1 MTLKANAEQA
11 TKHSVTKHT
20 TIKSSSTESLSA
32 ESVIMGKVSIE
43 HISLESSTLKSTTL
57 ESHTQSSPQ
66 LSYRH
71 AFMLV
76 LKRDLTIA
84 MRHKDDIINPL
95 LFFVIVVTLF
105 PLGIGPEAQTLSR
118 IAPGIIWVA
127 ALLATLLSL
136 DRLFKS
142 DHLDGSLEQMLLSPH
157 PIFILVL
164 AKIFAHWLITGLPLI
179 LIAPLLAVLL
189 HLDERSY
196 TALLLTLLLGTPVL
210 SLLGAVG
217 VALTVGIKKGGV
229 LLSLLVL
236 PLYIPVLIFATS
248 AIDTAALGLPY
259 SGQLAIIAAL
269 FFGSLTLA
277 PFAVGAA
284 LKVSTN

>member
-1 MTLKANAEQA
+1 MT
-11 TKHSVTKHT
+11 
-20 TIKSSSTESLSA
+20 
-32 ESVIMGKVSIE
+32 
-43 HISLESSTLKSTTL
+43 
-57 ESHTQSSPQ
+57 Q
-66 LSYRH
+66 LSYRA
-71 AFMLV
+71 AFALIV
-76 LKRDLTIA
+76 KRDLMIA
-84 MRHKDDIINPL
+84 FRHRDDIINPL

-105 PLGIGPEAQTLSR
+105 PLGVGPESTILSR

-142 DHLDGSLEQMLLSPH
+142 DHRDGSLEQMLLSPH
-157 PIFILVL
+157 PVFILVL
-164 AKIFAHWLITGLPLI
+164 AKIFAHWLLTGLPLI

-189 HLDERSY
+189 HLNESSY
-196 TALLLTLLLGTPVL
+196 GALMLTLLLGTPVL
-210 SLLGAVG
+210 SLLGAIG

-248 AIDTAALGLPY
+248 AIDTAAMNLPY
-259 SGQLAIIAAL
+259 SGQLAIIAAI
-269 FFGSLTLA
+269 FFASLTLA
-277 PFAVGAA
+277 PFAVSAA

>member
-1 MTLKANAEQA
+1 MTLKAPSAQETEHIPTPA
-11 TKHSVTKHT
+11 KTKSEVMSEAMLNTNEA
-20 TIKSSSTESLSA
+20 SST
-32 ESVIMGKVSIE
+32 
-43 HISLESSTLKSTTL
+43 
-57 ESHTQSSPQ
+57 Q

-95 LFFVIVVTLF
+95 VFFVIVITLF
-105 PLGIGPEAQTLSR
+105 PLGIGPEAQILSR
-118 IAPGIIWVA
+118 IAPGIIWIA

-136 DRLFKS
+136 DRLFRS
-142 DHLDGSLEQMLLSPH
+142 DHLDGSLEQMLLSPQ
-157 PIFILVL
+157 PIYLLVL
-164 AKIFAHWLITGLPLI
+164 AKILAHWLITGLPLI

-189 HLDERSY
+189 HLNENSY
-196 TALLLTLLLGTPVL
+196 TALFLTLLLGTPVL
-210 SLLGAVG
+210 SLLGAIG

-229 LLSLLVL
+229 LLSLLIL
-236 PLYIPVLIFATS
+236 PLYIPVLIFATN

-269 FFGSLTLA
+269 FIGSLTFA

>member
-1 MTLKANAEQA
+1 MTN
-11 TKHSVTKHT
+11 S
-20 TIKSSSTESLSA
+20 
-32 ESVIMGKVSIE
+32 
-43 HISLESSTLKSTTL
+43 
-57 ESHTQSSPQ
+57 
-66 LSYRH
+66 LSYRR
-71 AFMLV
+71 AFYLV

-84 MRHKDDIINPL
+84 LRHRDDIINPL
-95 LFFVIVVTLF
+95 VFFIIVVSLF
-105 PLGIGPEAQTLSR
+105 PLGIGPEQSTLTR

-142 DHLDGSLEQMLLSPH
+142 DHNDGSLEQMLLSPH

-164 AKIFAHWLITGLPLI
+164 AKIFAHWLITGLPL
-179 LIAPLLAVLL
+179 LFVAPILAVLL
-189 HLDERSY
+189 HLDPNSY
-196 TALLLTLLLGTPVL
+196 FALMITLLLGTPVL
-210 SLLGAVG
+210 SLLGAIG

-248 AIDTAALGLPY
+248 AIDSAALELPY
-259 SGQLAIIAAL
+259 SGQLAIIAAM
-269 FFGSLTLA
+269 FFGALTLA
-277 PFAVGAA
+277 PFAVSAA

>member
-1 MTLKANAEQA
+1 MMTNNNSITLADMEN
-11 TKHSVTKHT
+11 S
-20 TIKSSSTESLSA
+20 KSN
-32 ESVIMGKVSIE
+32 
-43 HISLESSTLKSTTL
+43 
-57 ESHTQSSPQ
+57 
-66 LSYRH
+66 LSYRA
-71 AFMLV
+71 AFMLI
-76 LKRDLTIA
+76 LRRDVTIA
-84 MRHKDDIINPL
+84 FRHRDDIINPL

-105 PLGIGPEAQTLSR
+105 PLGIGPESSTLSR

-127 ALLATLLSL
+127 ALLSTLLSL

-142 DHLDGSLEQMLLSPH
+142 DHDDGSLEQMLLSPH
-157 PIFILVL
+157 PVFILVL
-164 AKIFAHWLITGLPLI
+164 AKIVAHWLLTGLPLI

-189 HLDERSY
+189 HLNENSY
-196 TALLLTLLLGTPVL
+196 GALMLTLLLGTPIL
-210 SLLGAVG
+210 SLIGAIG

-248 AIDTAALGLPY
+248 AIDTAAMNLPF

-269 FFGSLTLA
+269 FFGSLSLA
-277 PFAVGAA
+277 PLAVSAA

>member
-1 MTLKANAEQA
+1 MTLE
-11 TKHSVTKHT
+11 
-20 TIKSSSTESLSA
+20 ISS
-32 ESVIMGKVSIE
+32 
-43 HISLESSTLKSTTL
+43 ISDSGNKKIIQNSKN
-57 ESHTQSSPQ
+57 
-66 LSYRH
+66 LSYSH
-71 AFMLV
+71 AYSLV

-84 MRHKDDIINPL
+84 LRHRDDILNPL
-95 LFFVIVVTLF
+95 IFFVIVITLF
-105 PLGIGPEAQTLSR
+105 PLGIGPEAQILSR

-136 DRLFKS
+136 DRLFKA
-142 DHLDGSLEQMLLSPH
+142 DYNDGSLEQMLLSPH

-164 AKIFAHWLITGLPLI
+164 AKITAHWLITGLPLI

-189 HLDERSY
+189 HLDENSY
-196 TALLLTLLLGTPVL
+196 TALVVTLLLGTPVL
-210 SLLGAVG
+210 SLLGAIG

-248 AIDTAALGLPY
+248 AIDSAALGLPY

-269 FFGSLTLA
+269 FVGSLTLA

>member
-1 MTLKANAEQA
+1 MDREQRMQVAN
-11 TKHSVTKHT
+11 
-20 TIKSSSTESLSA
+20 
-32 ESVIMGKVSIE
+32 
-43 HISLESSTLKSTTL
+43 
-57 ESHTQSSPQ
+57 
-66 LSYRH
+66 LSYR
-71 AFMLV
+71 AVFYLV

-95 LFFVIVVTLF
+95 LFFVIVITLF

-127 ALLATLLSL
+127 ALLSTLLSL

-142 DHLDGSLEQMLLSPH
+142 DHDDGSLEQMLLSPQ
-157 PIFILVL
+157 PVFILVL
-164 AKIFAHWLITGLPLI
+164 AKVFAHWLITGLPLI

-189 HLDERSY
+189 HLNEQSY
-196 TALLLTLLLGTPVL
+196 GALMLTLLLGTPVL
-210 SLLGAVG
+210 SLLGAIG

-248 AIDTAALGLPY
+248 AIDTAALGLSY

>member
-1 MTLKANAEQA
+1 MINSQ
-11 TKHSVTKHT
+11 
-20 TIKSSSTESLSA
+20 SLSYKA
-32 ESVIMGKVSIE
+32 
-43 HISLESSTLKSTTL
+43 
-57 ESHTQSSPQ
+57 
-66 LSYRH
+66 
-71 AFMLV
+71 AFL
-76 LKRDLTIA
+76 LIIKRDLTIA
-84 MRHKDDIINPL
+84 FRHRDDILNPL

-105 PLGIGPEAQTLSR
+105 PLGIGPDSTILSR

-127 ALLATLLSL
+127 ALLSTLLSL

-142 DHLDGSLEQMLLSPH
+142 DHSDGSLEQMLLSPH
-157 PIFILVL
+157 PVFILVL
-164 AKIFAHWLITGLPLI
+164 GKIIAHWLLTGLPLI
-179 LIAPLLAVLL
+179 LVAPLLAVLL
-189 HLDERSY
+189 HLNENSY
-196 TALLLTLLLGTPVL
+196 GALMLTLLLGTPVL
-210 SLLGAVG
+210 SLLGAIG

-248 AIDTAALGLPY
+248 AIDTAAMNLPY

-277 PFAVGAA
+277 PFAVSAA